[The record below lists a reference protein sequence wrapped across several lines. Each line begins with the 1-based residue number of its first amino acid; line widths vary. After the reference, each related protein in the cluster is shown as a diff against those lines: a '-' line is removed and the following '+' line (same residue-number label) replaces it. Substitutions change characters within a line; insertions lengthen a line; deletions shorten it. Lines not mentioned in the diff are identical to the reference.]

1 MERTSKKHWLTS
13 WVCFNLLKTV
23 PNDLGYC
30 HEATS
35 HRWDGN
41 SSEQRMKARFAETL
55 AGEETE
61 SQSGWSSTKTLAKL
75 ECFMIFFFSSL
86 EAFSSTKGNFWNLI
100 RFYGWSIPLLHEGL
114 YILTPAVFSYFFSL
128 SYNYLSPL
136 IFQNGRDKT
145 YQV

>member
-1 MERTSKKHWLTS
+1 MSPANSLVLKRILIALERTSKKHWLTS

-61 SQSGWSSTKTLAKL
+61 SQS
-75 ECFMIFFFSSL
+75 C
-86 EAFSSTKGNFWNLI
+86 
-100 RFYGWSIPLLHEGL
+100 
-114 YILTPAVFSYFFSL
+114 
-128 SYNYLSPL
+128 
-136 IFQNGRDKT
+136 
-145 YQV
+145 